1 MPEAIMPQ
9 KRVLGDTTS
18 NARNAFASPNA
29 MKKRKLDN
37 ETSGQLKPP
46 TQNVQRKGFGSSQPQ
61 KSTFEEEVLEKM
73 TQDINDLKQSNAE
86 KDQQWE
92 RPPLGPF
99 DPAAE
104 NICFQ
109 QIDAEEGRMA
119 GDKMAVRLFGVTEV
133 FYPDAEFVPSSI
145 GSNNC
150 NRPVNQSCF
159 TSPDFNI
166 TFTSLPPSAS
176 PRKIASHTKLS
187 SRPNWHRMPRSSNVW
202 KSHCG
207 RTSMDSRVI
216 RRAGTSR

>member
-9 KRVLGDTTS
+9 KRVLGDTTN

-37 ETSGQLKPP
+37 ETGAQLRPP

-73 TQDINDLKQSNAE
+73 TQDISELKERNAE

-92 RPPLGPF
+92 RPALGPF
-99 DPAAE
+99 DPAAD

-133 FYPDAEFVPSSI
+133 MSSL
-145 GSNNC
+145 C
-150 NRPVNQSCF
+150 
-159 TSPDFNI
+159 
-166 TFTSLPPSAS
+166 
-176 PRKIASHTKLS
+176 
-187 SRPNWHRMPRSSNVW
+187 
-202 KSHCG
+202 
-207 RTSMDSRVI
+207 
-216 RRAGTSR
+216 